1 MNLMRKLA
9 EEGQNPA
16 TNNPQRNPSRSNQSD
31 GPAGSALSSSA
42 SSNVTSLDNGTG
54 YASSS
59 KDE

>member
-31 GPAGSALSSSA
+31 GPSGSALSSSA